1 MKTDPD
7 RLRLALVSPR
17 YAASAAG
24 GAENLIQQWAEKLA
38 ARGHE
43 IEVLTTCARNHFTWE
58 NHFSPGPGEVNG
70 VRVNRFPVNRRDTVL
85 HQRIQEK
92 ISRAEDLSL
101 AEEETWLDNGVTSD
115 GLIGYLEKNV
125 SRFDAAIFAPYL
137 FGLTYRG
144 VAAVREKAVLV
155 PCLHNEP
162 FAYLKTTGQLFSNA
176 RAVFFNTPGERDLA
190 RSLFAVPEEK
200 SRVVG
205 MGVEPPREINPRKFT
220 RKFGIRRPFL
230 LYSGRREEGKN
241 TPLLIEYFRLL
252 QSIHKPDLQL
262 DLVLAG
268 SGPVSVPGW
277 AGRFITDAGYLE
289 EQQKWNAY
297 GAAWAFCQPSVNESF
312 SIVLLESWLAGRP
325 ALVNERCP
333 VTLSHCRLSGG
344 GLWFRDY
351 YEFEECV
358 FYLLENPGLAEAMGQ
373 AGRDYVRKNYSWKT
387 IITRLET
394 ALTEIRDSG

>member
-1 MKTDPD
+1 MKNAPE

-17 YAASAAG
+17 YAAGAAG
-24 GAENLIQQWAEKLA
+24 GAEVLIQHWAEKLA
-38 ARGHE
+38 QRGHDV
-43 IEVLTTCARNHFTWE
+43 EVLTTCAKSHFTWE
-58 NHFSPGPGEVNG
+58 NHFPPGTGEVGG
-70 VRVNRFPVNRRDTVL
+70 VRVNRFPVNRRDTVT
-85 HQRIQEK
+85 HQRIQDK
-92 ISRAEDLSL
+92 IARARELTP
-101 AEEETWLDNGVTSD
+101 EEEEAWLDNGVTSD
-115 GLIGYLEKNV
+115 DLLRHLEKNR
-125 SRFDAAIFAPYL
+125 SRYDSVVFAPYL

-144 VAAVREKAVLV
+144 VLAVPEKAVLV

-162 FAYLKTTGQLFSNA
+162 FAYMKTTARLFASA
-176 RAVFFNTPGERDLA
+176 RAVFFNTPGEQDLA
-190 RSLFAVPEEK
+190 HSLFAIPREK

-205 MGVEPPREINPRKFT
+205 MGVEPPDEIRPQRFAK
-220 RKFGIRRPFL
+220 KFGLRRPFI
-230 LYSGRREEGKN
+230 LYAGRREEGKN

-252 QSIHKPDLQL
+252 QSIHETPPAL

-268 SGPVSVPGW
+268 SGPVSVPGR
-277 AGRFITDAGYLE
+277 AGRFVIDAGYLE
-289 EQQKWNAY
+289 ERQKWNAY

-312 SIVLLESWLAGRP
+312 SIVLLEAWLAGTP

-358 FYLLENPGLAEAMGQ
+358 FHLLEKPELAAAMGE

-387 IITRLET
+387 IIGKLET
-394 ALTEIRDSG
+394 ALAEVRDRS

>member
-1 MKTDPD
+1 MKTAPD

-17 YAASAAG
+17 YAAGAAG
-24 GAENLIQQWAEKLA
+24 GAEVLIQQWAEKLA
-38 ARGHE
+38 ERGHE
-43 IEVLTTCARNHFTWE
+43 IEVLTTCAKNHFTWE
-58 NHFSPGPGEVNG
+58 NHFPPGPGRVGG
-70 VRVNRFPVNRRDTVL
+70 VRVTRFPVNHRDTVT
-85 HQRIQEK
+85 HQQVQDRIAQAK
-92 ISRAEDLSL
+92 ALTLD
-101 AEEETWLDNGVTSD
+101 EEEAWLDNGVTSD
-115 GLIGYLEKNV
+115 GLIHYLKENS
-125 SRFDAAIFAPYL
+125 SRFDTVIFAPYL

-144 VAAVREKAVLV
+144 VAAVSEKAVLV

-162 FAYLKTTGQLFSNA
+162 FAYLKTTEKLFSAA

-190 RSLFAVPEEK
+190 HSLFAIPREK

-205 MGVEPPREINPRKFT
+205 MGVEPPEEINPRRFT
-220 RKFGIRRPFL
+220 RKYGIRRPFIF
-230 LYSGRREEGKN
+230 YAGRREEGKN

-252 QSIHKPDLQL
+252 QSIHDPAPQL

-268 SGPVSVPGW
+268 SGPITVPGR
-277 AGRFITDAGYLE
+277 ASRFIIDAGFLE

-312 SIVLLESWLAGRP
+312 SIVLLEAWLAGKP

-358 FYLLENPGLAEAMGQ
+358 LYLLENPELASAMGE
-373 AGRDYVRKNYSWKT
+373 AGREYVRKNYSWKA
-387 IITRLET
+387 IIGKLET
-394 ALTEIRDSG
+394 NLGEIRDRR